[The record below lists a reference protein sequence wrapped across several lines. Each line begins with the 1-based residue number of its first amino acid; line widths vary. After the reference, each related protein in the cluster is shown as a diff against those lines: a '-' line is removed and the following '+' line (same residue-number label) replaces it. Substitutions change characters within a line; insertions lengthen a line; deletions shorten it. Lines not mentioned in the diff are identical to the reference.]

1 MTTYRQHKKFL
12 SLESFQGTTTSKIVH
27 VRTDHDGIGT
37 FMGPYEVL
45 VMETFW
51 DIYPKDQT
59 AKRCHLSV
67 LKALD
72 DPRAHTSTQT
82 TIVRLVVKG
91 LLVKT
96 RKSGNT
102 WIYAA
107 TSSREEFVTQC
118 VAKVIRHLHTH
129 FPNELTRGTTREV
142 SAILRELESLDHL
155 EVQNGT

>member
-12 SLESFQGTTTSKIVH
+12 TLESFQGTTTSKIVRA
-27 VRTDHDGIGT
+27 RTDHSGIGI
-37 FMGPYEVL
+37 FMGPYEAM

-102 WIYAA
+102 VIYAA
-107 TSSREEFVTQC
+107 ASSREEFVIQC
-118 VAKVIRHLHTH
+118 VAWLIRRLYIN
-129 FPNELTRGTTREV
+129 FPAELVSGLAREM
-142 SAILRELESLDHL
+142 AYDGGLKRTLLDHL
-155 EVQNGT
+155 